1 MARGGILA
9 YDGLLFVPA
18 TPLLRLRAPMLA
30 ATAAV
35 WCVAGPVLSHILRAG
50 RSAWP
55 GEQPGLAVAAWAGR
69 RCCRR
74 SW

>member
-1 MARGGILA
+1 VAVILA

-18 TPLLRLRAPMLA
+18 TPLLRLRASVLA
-30 ATAAV
+30 AAVAV
-35 WCVAGPVLSHILRAG
+35 WCVAGPVLSHVLRGG
-50 RSAWP
+50 RSAGP
-55 GEQPGLAVAAWAGR
+55 ASSRGSPSRRARGR